1 MKTYGATIQILIP
14 MSFSAKD
21 INDAKKRTEEVGRSV
36 LNEKFRNSDLV
47 KITATH
53 LQEIVTL

>member
-14 MSFSAKD
+14 MCFSAKD